1 MTKEQVQALRDAGVN
16 ESAIIDRILQD
27 MQQQPEP
34 EETPAPAPDPE
45 PATAPEAPK
54 DRTDEILARLD
65 KLTGVIQKSNQH
77 GGRNEATGQSVDDI
91 LASVL
96 TPAGKNK

>member
-1 MTKEQVQALRDAGVN
+1 MTKEQVQTLRDAGVN

-27 MQQQPEP
+27 MQAPSEP

-45 PATAPEAPK
+45 PAPAPK

-77 GGRNEATGQSVDDI
+77 GGRNEASGQSVDDI